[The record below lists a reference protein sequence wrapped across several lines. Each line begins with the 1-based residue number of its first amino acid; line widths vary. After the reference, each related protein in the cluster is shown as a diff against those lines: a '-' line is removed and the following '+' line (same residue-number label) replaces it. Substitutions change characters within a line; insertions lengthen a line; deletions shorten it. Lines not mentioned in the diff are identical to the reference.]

1 MPTDILRSVEVCW
14 HRLLTK
20 MVRQFQFISADA
32 VASISLS
39 AKKLKLI
46 VNDGDSKENKN
57 KAYVTRMKVD

>member
-1 MPTDILRSVEVCW
+1 
-14 HRLLTK
+14 